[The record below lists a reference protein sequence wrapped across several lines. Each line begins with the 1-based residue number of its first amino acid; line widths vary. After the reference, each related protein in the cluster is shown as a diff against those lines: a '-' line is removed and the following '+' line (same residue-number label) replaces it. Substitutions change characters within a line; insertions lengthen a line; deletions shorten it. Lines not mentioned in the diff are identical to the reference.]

1 MSFCDFIITSFYRR
15 CWDDLIAISDVSWF
29 YYHKESKAK
38 NLREFATLLANLTTV
53 ERRNFKK
60 SKTFKFH
67 SKLQD
72 EDDVPE
78 ASTIVLWE
86 YYRDIIFQYWLD
98 DLTQYPFWAAK
109 ILVIAHPQEF
119 GLGVID
125 EMFHMISKTFK
136 EQGFMSLFVGAIPY
150 LSASMICNFNELSKA
165 TQLFFMDSLARVPKS
180 LQSASSMM
188 DLLRV
193 GGGSGGG
200 DEGTGAQFSSGREGT
215 GGGGGNSSNDNNG
228 SDHQIQSRTAR
239 AGSVTMRE
247 MEMSHGAPTFDPSVG
262 FASTSRPTTPKGNKA
277 LLTKTKKL
285 DDGLLSM
292 VGFNSSCFIVV

>member
-29 YYHKESKAK
+29 YYHKESKTK
-38 NLREFATLLANLTTV
+38 SLREFATLLANLTTV

-60 SKTFKFH
+60 PKSFKFNT
-67 SKLQD
+67 KLQD

-119 GLGVID
+119 GLDVID
-125 EMFHMISKTFK
+125 EMFHMIRKTFK

-165 TQLFFMDSLARVPKS
+165 SQLFFMDSLARVPKS

-188 DLLRV
+188 DLLGR
-193 GGGSGGG
+193 GG
-200 DEGTGAQFSSGREGT
+200 R
-215 GGGGGNSSNDNNG
+215 GGGGGDSHQSSGRDGPSGVGNNSNENNG

-247 MEMSHGAPTFDPSVG
+247 MEMSHGAPTFDPSAG
-262 FASTSRPTTPKGNKA
+262 FVTKDASIPKSSKA
-277 LLTKTKKL
+277 VTKTKKA
-285 DDGLLSM
+285 DEGLVSM
-292 VGFNSSCFIVV
+292 VSWWGCIYI